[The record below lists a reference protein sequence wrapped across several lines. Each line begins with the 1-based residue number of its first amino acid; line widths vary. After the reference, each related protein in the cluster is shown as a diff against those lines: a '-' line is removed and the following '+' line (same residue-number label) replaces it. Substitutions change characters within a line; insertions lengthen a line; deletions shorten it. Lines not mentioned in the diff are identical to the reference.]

1 MKGFVTN
8 IEHETEE
15 NNNFRKVLYTA
26 QHCQLVVMSIPVS
39 EDIGAEIHD
48 VDQFIRIEEGEG
60 TSILD
65 GVERSLTKG
74 SAVVIP
80 AGVQHNIINTSDTNA
95 LKLYSVYAPAHHEDG
110 VIHKTK
116 AEALKDDEHFDGH
129 TTDAL
134 EQE

>member
-15 NNNFRKVLYTA
+15 NTYFRKVLYTA
-26 QHCQLVVMSIPVS
+26 AHCQLVVMSIPVA

-60 TSILD
+60 MSILD
-65 GVERSLTKG
+65 GVERTLTKG

-80 AGVQHNIINTSDTNA
+80 AGVEHNIVNTSETQA
-95 LKLYSVYAPAHHEDG
+95 LKLYSVYAPAHHEDA

-116 AEALKDDEHFDGH
+116 EEALKDDEHFDGH

-134 EQE
+134 EQG